1 MKNTTLQNELH
12 DLLGDRFSQSI
23 SVRTN
28 YAGGE
33 DVFDPILSE
42 AVVFPQSNE
51 EISSIVKLCNKHKT
65 SIEYKCKTFCY
76 NVALVCK
83 I

>member
-1 MKNTTLQNELH
+1 MKNETLQNELH
-12 DLLGDRFSQSI
+12 DLLGDRFSESA

-42 AVVFPQSNE
+42 AVVFPENNE
-51 EISSIVKLCNKHKT
+51 EISAIVKICNK
-65 SIEYKCKTFCY
+65 Y
-76 NVALVCK
+76 NK

>member
-1 MKNTTLQNELH
+1 MKNATLQNELL

-33 DVFDPILSE
+33 DVFDPILS
-42 AVVFPQSNE
+42 
-51 EISSIVKLCNKHKT
+51 
-65 SIEYKCKTFCY
+65 
-76 NVALVCK
+76 
-83 I
+83 